1 MLSRIINTDLF
12 KAGRGRST
20 SKKTLKTLVFYNELM
35 NYLSMRASQD
45 NPTDCLGYL
54 TPRSPR

>member
-20 SKKTLKTLVFYNELM
+20 SKKKHKTLVFYNELM

-45 NPTDCLGYL
+45 NPTDCLGY
-54 TPRSPR
+54 RSPR